1 MTCPKCEKELA
12 QGSIVCPYCLKKVVK
27 QKKKGAAWKIIL
39 AMVAIAAAL
48 SAGGFVLFSLTGCAL
63 PAGNAATNE
72 MNQPDVPEE
81 GELVVLDGDSLDA
94 VSVSDSDGLVVYDAN
109 NGAYAGSP
117 ILGTWVL
124 LEDYEDGYDSW
135 DNIAE
140 YTSDGYV
147 YEWYGDGLGY
157 YDPLCCFDYDGEKL
171 IYHYYA
177 SFGAPEDY
185 DVEYSCDINGSSMI
199 TTDKNGVSSEF
210 LRISEE
216 INLSVEQIKGL
227 YKTVNE

>member
-12 QGSIVCPYCLKKVVK
+12 QGSIVCPYCLTRVVK
-27 QKKKGAAWKIIL
+27 EKKKGIAWKIIL
-39 AMVAIAAAL
+39 AVVVIAAAL
-48 SAGGFVLFSLTGCAL
+48 AAGGFLLMSLTGCAL
-63 PAGNAATNE
+63 PQGSTTNE
-72 MNQPDVPEE
+72 MNQPAVPEE
-81 GELVVLDGDSLDA
+81 DELTVLDGDSYTA
-94 VSVSDSDGLVVYDAN
+94 EVSDSDNLVVYDAD
-109 NGAYAGSP
+109 NGEYAGSP

-124 LEDYEDGYDSW
+124 LEDYDDGYDSW

-140 YTSDGYV
+140 YTVDGYV

-171 IYHYYA
+171 TYHYYA

-185 DVEYSCDINGSSMI
+185 DVEYTCVIDGSSMT

-216 INLSVEQIKGL
+216 INLSVEQLKGL

>member
-12 QGSIVCPYCLKKVVK
+12 QGSIVCPYCLTKLVK
-27 QKKKGAAWKIIL
+27 QKKKGIAWKIIL
-39 AMVAIAAAL
+39 AVVIVAAL
-48 SAGGFVLFSLTGCAL
+48 AAGGFLLMSLTGCA
-63 PAGNAATNE
+63 PAPSGSLNE
-72 MNQPDVPEE
+72 INQPAAHEEDELVILPDE
-81 GELVVLDGDSLDA
+81 GEDVI
-94 VSVSDSDGLVVYDAN
+94 VSSTDELVVYDAN
-109 NGAYAGSP
+109 NGAYIGSP

-185 DVEYSCDINGSSMI
+185 DVEYACEINGSSMI

-216 INLSVEQIKGL
+216 INLSVEQLKGL

>member
-12 QGSIVCPYCLKKVVK
+12 QGSIVCPYCLTKVVK
-27 QKKKGAAWKIIL
+27 QKKKCSAWKIIL
-39 AMVAIAAAL
+39 AVVVVAAAL
-48 SAGGFVLFSLTGCAL
+48 AAGGFMLLSLTGCTL
-63 PAGNAATNE
+63 PAGMTANE
-72 MNQPDVPEE
+72 MNQPSAPEE
-81 GELVVLDGDSLDA
+81 DTLTVLDGDSFDA
-94 VSVSDSDGLVVYDAN
+94 VSPSDELVVYDAN

-185 DVEYSCDINGSSMI
+185 DVEYGCKINGSSMT

>member
-12 QGSIVCPYCLKKVVK
+12 QGSIVCPYCLTKVVK
-27 QKKKGAAWKIIL
+27 QKKKGTAWKIIL
-39 AMVAIAAAL
+39 AVVVAAAAL
-48 SAGGFVLFSLTGCAL
+48 AAGGFLLMSLTGCAL
-63 PAGNAATNE
+63 PSGGAPANE
-72 MNQPDVPEE
+72 MNQPALPEE
-81 GELVVLDGDSLDA
+81 DELIVLDDGTDEP
-94 VSVSDSDGLVVYDAN
+94 VSSADGLVVYDAD
-109 NGAYAGSP
+109 NGEYAGSP

-140 YTSDGYV
+140 YTVDGYV

-157 YDPLCCFDYDGEKL
+157 YDPLCCFDYDGDKL
-171 IYHYYA
+171 VYHYYA

-185 DVEYSCDINGSSMI
+185 DVEFACEIDGSSMT
-199 TTDKNGVSSEF
+199 TTDKNGVGSEF
-210 LRISEE
+210 IRISEE
-216 INLSVEQIKGL
+216 INLSVEQLKSL

>member
-12 QGSIVCPYCLKKVVK
+12 QGSIVCPYCLTRIVK

-39 AMVAIAAAL
+39 AVVVIAAAL
-48 SAGGFVLFSLTGCAL
+48 AAGGFLLLSLTGCAL
-63 PAGNAATNE
+63 PMSGAANE
-72 MNQPDVPEE
+72 MNQPSVPEE
-81 GELVVLDGDSLDA
+81 GELIVLDGDSVNA
-94 VSVSDSDGLVVYDAN
+94 VSDSDELVVYDAN
-109 NGAYAGSP
+109 NGEYAGSP

-140 YTSDGYV
+140 FTSDGYV

-157 YDPLCCFDYDGEKL
+157 YDPLCCFDYDGDKL
-171 IYHYYA
+171 VYHYYA

-185 DVEYSCDINGSSMI
+185 DVEFTCRIDGSSMT
-199 TTDKNGVSSEF
+199 TTDKSGVSSEF

-216 INLSVEQIKGL
+216 INLSVEQLKGL

>member
-12 QGSIVCPYCLKKVVK
+12 QGSIICPYCLTRVVK
-27 QKKKGAAWKIIL
+27 EKKKRSAWKIIL
-39 AMVAIAAAL
+39 AIVVILAAL
-48 SAGGFVLFSLTGCAL
+48 AAGGFLLMSMTGCM
-63 PAGNAATNE
+63 PAPSGSENGI
-72 MNQPDVPEE
+72 NQPDIPEE
-81 GELVVLDGDSLDA
+81 GELNILDGESFDA
-94 VSVSDSDGLVVYDAN
+94 VSASDSLVVYDSN

-124 LEDYEDGYDSW
+124 LEDYDDGYDSW

-171 IYHYYA
+171 IYHYFA

-185 DVEYSCDINGSSMI
+185 DVEYTCSIDGDSMV
-199 TTDKNGVSSEF
+199 TTDQNGVSSEF

-216 INLSVEQIKGL
+216 INLSVEQLKAL